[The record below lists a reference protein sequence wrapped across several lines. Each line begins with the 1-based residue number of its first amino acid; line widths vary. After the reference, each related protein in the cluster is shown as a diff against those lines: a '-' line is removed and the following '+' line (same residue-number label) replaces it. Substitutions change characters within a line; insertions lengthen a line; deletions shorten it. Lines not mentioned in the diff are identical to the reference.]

1 MMPEKTPSQFTEVES
16 LEDIILTAR
25 KNHRGDDK
33 ARLASLG
40 MLPVTFSV
48 LFAGSVYGTLT
59 REEPPPLVTATIGG
73 VTLAV
78 WYLFARARKYIRDKR
93 TSEERPYIERIVQC
107 GNQGDQSGARAALE
121 RLGISI
127 EEAEQK

>member
-33 ARLASLG
+33 EKLASLG
-40 MLPVTFSV
+40 MLPVTSSV

-59 REEPPPLVTATIGG
+59 REEPPPLVTATVGGEIG
-73 VTLAV
+73 
-78 WYLFARARKYIRDKR
+78 RAH
-93 TSEERPYIERIVQC
+93 V
-107 GNQGDQSGARAALE
+107 
-121 RLGISI
+121 
-127 EEAEQK
+127 